1 MRMYVYSMREFDELP
16 FFEQYCSK
24 NQVEWAYTKETPCMD
39 NLEKAKGY
47 DVVNII
53 TTVIN
58 KEMIDKWHK
67 LGVKCIATRTIGFDH
82 IDCAY
87 AKEKGMGVIHIT
99 YSPATVADYTIMLML
114 MGCRKIQYIMQRAQ
128 IQDYTLHGKIGREL
142 PGMTVGIIGT
152 GKIGKTVIK
161 HLSGFGCKILAYD
174 IYESDEVRQYAQY
187 TDLDT
192 IYRECDIISLHAPA
206 TDDNYHMINH
216 EVMDKMKQGV
226 ILINCA
232 RGSLVDTQALIDG
245 IESGKVGFAGLD
257 VVEHESGLY
266 YFNRM
271 GEPGT
276 GDVVQAVRHMRMM
289 QSEIRRIGSM
299 AEDELYETA
308 KSLAVPFELV
318 KYVHDNK
325 KLPVVNFA
333 AGGVATPADAA
344 LMMQLGAEGVFV
356 GSGIFKSGNPEKR
369 AAAIVKAVT
378 NFTDAKLLAELS
390 EDLGEAMVG
399 INEQEI
405 ALLMAER
412 GK

>member
-1 MRMYVYSMREFDELP
+1 MVIHMRMYVYSMREFDELS

-24 NQVEWAYTKETPCMD
+24 NQVEWAYTKETPCKD

-58 KEMIDKWHK
+58 KEMIDKWHE

-128 IQDYTLHGKIGREL
+128 IQDYTLQGKIGREL

-206 TDDNYHMINH
+206 TDDNYHMINR
-216 EVMDKMKQGV
+216 EVMDKMKKGV

-271 GEPGT
+271 VEPLNNPQLAILRSYSNVVVTPHTAFYTQEAVSDMVENSIVCARAYINGEKTPYE
-276 GDVVQAVRHMRMM
+276 VV
-289 QSEIRRIGSM
+289 
-299 AEDELYETA
+299 
-308 KSLAVPFELV
+308 
-318 KYVHDNK
+318 
-325 KLPVVNFA
+325 
-333 AGGVATPADAA
+333 
-344 LMMQLGAEGVFV
+344 
-356 GSGIFKSGNPEKR
+356 
-369 AAAIVKAVT
+369 
-378 NFTDAKLLAELS
+378 
-390 EDLGEAMVG
+390 
-399 INEQEI
+399 
-405 ALLMAER
+405 
-412 GK
+412 

>member
-1 MRMYVYSMREFDELP
+1 MVIHMRMYVYSMREFDELP

-58 KEMIDKWHK
+58 KEMIDKWHE

-128 IQDYTLHGKIGREL
+128 IQDYTLQGKIGREL

-152 GKIGKTVIK
+152 GKIGKTV
-161 HLSGFGCKILAYD
+161 
-174 IYESDEVRQYAQY
+174 
-187 TDLDT
+187 
-192 IYRECDIISLHAPA
+192 IISLHAPA

-271 GEPGT
+271 GEPLNNPQLAILRSYSN
-276 GDVVQAVRHMRMM
+276 VVVTPHTAFYTQEAVSDMVENSIICARAYING
-289 QSEIRRIGSM
+289 EKTP
-299 AEDELYETA
+299 YE
-308 KSLAVPFELV
+308 
-318 KYVHDNK
+318 
-325 KLPVVNFA
+325 VV
-333 AGGVATPADAA
+333 
-344 LMMQLGAEGVFV
+344 
-356 GSGIFKSGNPEKR
+356 
-369 AAAIVKAVT
+369 
-378 NFTDAKLLAELS
+378 
-390 EDLGEAMVG
+390 
-399 INEQEI
+399 
-405 ALLMAER
+405 
-412 GK
+412 

>member
-1 MRMYVYSMREFDELP
+1 MVIHMRMYVYSMREFDELP

-58 KEMIDKWHK
+58 KEMIDKWHE

-128 IQDYTLHGKIGREL
+128 IQDYTLQGKIGREL

-174 IYESDEVRQYAQY
+174 IYESD
-187 TDLDT
+187 
-192 IYRECDIISLHAPA
+192 
-206 TDDNYHMINH
+206 DNYHMINH

-226 ILINCA
+226 ILINGA

-271 GEPGT
+271 GEPLNNPQLAILRSYSN
-276 GDVVQAVRHMRMM
+276 VVVTPHTAFYTQEAVSDMVENSIICARAYING
-289 QSEIRRIGSM
+289 EKTP
-299 AEDELYETA
+299 YE
-308 KSLAVPFELV
+308 
-318 KYVHDNK
+318 
-325 KLPVVNFA
+325 VV
-333 AGGVATPADAA
+333 
-344 LMMQLGAEGVFV
+344 
-356 GSGIFKSGNPEKR
+356 
-369 AAAIVKAVT
+369 
-378 NFTDAKLLAELS
+378 
-390 EDLGEAMVG
+390 
-399 INEQEI
+399 
-405 ALLMAER
+405 
-412 GK
+412 

>member
-1 MRMYVYSMREFDELP
+1 MVIHMRMYVYSMREFDELP

-24 NQVEWAYTKETPCMD
+24 NQVEWAYTKETPCMN

-58 KEMIDKWHK
+58 KEMIDKWHE

-99 YSPATVADYTIMLML
+99 YSPSTVADYTIMLML

-128 IQDYTLHGKIGREL
+128 IQDYTLQGKIGREL

-271 GEPGT
+271 GEPLNNPQLAILRSYSN
-276 GDVVQAVRHMRMM
+276 VVVTPHTAFYTQEAVSDMVENSIVCARAYING
-289 QSEIRRIGSM
+289 EKTP
-299 AEDELYETA
+299 YE
-308 KSLAVPFELV
+308 
-318 KYVHDNK
+318 
-325 KLPVVNFA
+325 VV
-333 AGGVATPADAA
+333 
-344 LMMQLGAEGVFV
+344 
-356 GSGIFKSGNPEKR
+356 
-369 AAAIVKAVT
+369 
-378 NFTDAKLLAELS
+378 
-390 EDLGEAMVG
+390 
-399 INEQEI
+399 
-405 ALLMAER
+405 
-412 GK
+412 